1 MKSNKVEY
9 YIVTIVSLFSVKG
22 IKGLRVADASIMPQS
37 TGTTRSSV
45 IMIGEKAAD
54 IIKKDQDRQRS
65 QTFRTSVKTTEAQ
78 PTMDSLTASVF
89 DTNQPQL
96 VKLEN
101 PEPLDPITAPL
112 SSASEAD
119 LLSMFEE
126 LVMDPAMDLRPSTE
140 TKAGSLTDAVD
151 LGTGILDK
159 SGRLTEDAL
168 LKLVGAA
175 SGSPSLNSQSNTQQ
189 FVEKPAMSQPSRP
202 LEIAKAARN
211 TIKHTKED
219 KTVDISTADI
229 FAEIQNLS
237 MDVQR
242 MKPAP
247 KQPASNP
254 LRIERKRVSSDMNAK
269 SQSQNTGV
277 LQQHS
282 IKNTV
287 NPTANQISAPKRH
300 RVIDMHS
307 LLREQ
312 PAAEPTNK
320 VVDMHSLLN
329 GQSFSL
335 ATKDSTVPNSFVKGG
350 AVKAVSKQ
358 DRERGLRLLTESM
371 QRSRVSS
378 AGMESLFDQHMDAF
392 PNTESDVLNFARD
405 AGSLQANTLRT
416 QHLNHRRNP
425 LFS

>member
-1 MKSNKVEY
+1 
-9 YIVTIVSLFSVKG
+9 
-22 IKGLRVADASIMPQS
+22 MPQS

-54 IIKKDQDRQRS
+54 IIKKDLDRQRS

-78 PTMDSLTASVF
+78 TTMNSLTASVF
-89 DTNQPQL
+89 DTNQPLL

-101 PEPLDPITAPL
+101 TEPLDPITAPL

-175 SGSPSLNSQSNTQQ
+175 SGSPSLNSQSNTLQ
-189 FVEKPAMSQPSRP
+189 FVEKPTMSQPSRP

-242 MKPAP
+242 IKPAP
-247 KQPASNP
+247 IQPSSSP
-254 LRIERKRVSSDMNAK
+254 LRIERKRVSSEMNTK

-277 LQQHS
+277 LQQQS

-287 NPTANQISAPKRH
+287 NPKANQISAPKRH

-312 PAAEPTNK
+312 PATKPTDK

-335 ATKDSTVPNSFVKGG
+335 ATKDSTLPNSFAKGG
-350 AVKAVSKQ
+350 AIKTVSKQ

-378 AGMESLFDQHMDAF
+378 AGMESLFDQHMDTF
-392 PNTESDVLNFARD
+392 PNTEPDVLNFAGD

-425 LFS
+425 LLS